1 MSRIRRLLSLK
12 TIPISF
18 DIVIT
23 SLFFVCRCIENI
35 TLFCDNIEHI
45 L

>member
-12 TIPISF
+12 TTPISF

-23 SLFFVCRCIENI
+23 SLLSFVVVLK
-35 TLFCDNIEHI
+35 T
-45 L
+45 